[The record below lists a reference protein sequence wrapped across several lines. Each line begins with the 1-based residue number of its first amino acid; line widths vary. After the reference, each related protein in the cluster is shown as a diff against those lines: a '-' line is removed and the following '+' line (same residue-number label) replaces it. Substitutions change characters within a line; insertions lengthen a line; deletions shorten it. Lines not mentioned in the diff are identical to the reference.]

1 MIRSLRKGRSSIYIQ
16 HPSTGHSIGA
26 EKYESE
32 IADDKAIFR
41 LTLKPVD
48 SNQRSDEEYFHTDQ
62 LVSVSIDDSIVI
74 KGFGEHVTSH
84 KQKFSSWQLE
94 VISRGKKF
102 SFPVEP
108 ELEEH
113 GNHEQL
119 NLRIILSN
127 G

>member
-32 IADDKAIFR
+32 IVDNKAILR
-41 LTLKPVD
+41 LTLNPVD
-48 SNQRSDEEYFHTDQ
+48 SNQRYDEEYFHTDH
-62 LVSVSIDDSIVI
+62 LVSVSIDDSTVI
-74 KGFGEHVTSH
+74 KGFGEHVTSQN
-84 KQKFSSWQLE
+84 QKIKSWQLE
-94 VISRGKKF
+94 VLSRGKKF
-102 SFPVEP
+102 SFAVEP
-108 ELEEH
+108 KLEEH

-119 NLRIILSN
+119 NLHVIPSN

>member
-1 MIRSLRKGRSSIYIQ
+1 MIRSLRKGHSSIYIQ

-26 EKYESE
+26 KEYESE
-32 IADDKAIFR
+32 IAEDKAILR
-41 LTLKPVD
+41 LTLSPVD
-48 SNQRSDEEYFHTDQ
+48 SNQRSDEEHFHSDQ
-62 LVSVSIDDSIVI
+62 LVSVSIDDSSVI

-102 SFPVEP
+102 YFSVEP

-113 GNHEQL
+113 GNHGQL
-119 NLRIILSN
+119 NLHVIPSN